1 LVNYHLQE
9 HTGLTLILN
18 SKKVMKKIISLFI
31 AATFI
36 FSCDNNFEE
45 INTSPNNSQTTDPNL
60 LLSSSMII
68 TQNTLYNAQIGGD
81 MGLCWAQQWSKVQ
94 YNTEERYSP
103 RRAVMN
109 SVWTNLY
116 ASAIAETKAAY
127 ELAETAGNTNLQA
140 VSLVLEANNFQ
151 ILTDIFGPVPFNEAV
166 VPGITKPVH
175 DTEEVVYDG
184 ILAMLD
190 EAETLFASGTGEFT
204 STADFIYQ
212 GDVAKWRKFGASL
225 KLKAL
230 MRISKKRNV
239 TAEVTAL
246 LNSGLLM
253 SSNDDSA
260 QLAYTAAQPDANPL
274 YETIVFG
281 NRAEYKVSSV
291 LVEKLNLLSDPR
303 LSKFA
308 QVNNANAYVGNIPG
322 EENSGNY
329 NGFSSPGTDYLSP
342 TLPGVLLS
350 YAQVELYLAEAA
362 LEGIIPGGNATA
374 DTHYRNG
381 ISANME
387 FNGVTPAQ
395 IATYLSQPSLDF
407 STVSAGREKIGL
419 QMWFALYGQ
428 GIESWT
434 EWRRTAQ
441 PTLSLVVEAQIN
453 VIPKRFYYSTDSQ
466 NFNQTNYQ
474 AAVSLLD
481 NGDTMLSKVW
491 WMN

>member
-1 LVNYHLQE
+1 M
-9 HTGLTLILN
+9 GLTLTLN
-18 SKKVMKKIISLFI
+18 SKKVMKKIFSLFI
-31 AATFI
+31 VTLSLW
-36 FSCDNNFEE
+36 SCDKNFEE

-60 LLSSSMII
+60 LLSSAMIT

-94 YNTEERYSP
+94 YNSEERYTP

-109 SVWTNLY
+109 SVWTNIY
-116 ASAIAETKAAY
+116 ASSIAECKAAY
-127 ELAETAGNTNLQA
+127 ELAGERGNTNLQA

-166 VPGITKPVH
+166 SPGVTKPVH

-184 ILAMLD
+184 ILSLLD
-190 EAETLFASGTGEFT
+190 EAETLFATGTGEFT
-204 STADFIYQ
+204 TTADFIYQ
-212 GDVAKWRKFGASL
+212 GDVVKWRKFAASL

-230 MRISKKRNV
+230 MRISSKRNV
-239 TAEVTAL
+239 SAEVNAL
-246 LNSGLLM
+246 VSSGLLM

-260 QLAYTAAQPDANPL
+260 QLAYNSSQPDANPI
-274 YETIVFG
+274 YETIVYG

-291 LVEKLNLLSDPR
+291 LVDKLNLLSDPR

-308 QVNNANAYVGNIPG
+308 QVNNASTYVGNLPG
-322 EENSGNY
+322 VENPGNY
-329 NGFSSPGTDYLSP
+329 NGFSSPGIGYLSP
-342 TLPGVLLS
+342 ILPGVLLS
-350 YAQVELYLAEAA
+350 YSQIELYLAEAA
-362 LEGIIPGGNATA
+362 LTGVISGGLTTA
-374 DTHYRNG
+374 DDHYRNG
-381 ISANME
+381 IAANMD
-387 FNGVTPAQ
+387 FNGVSASQVT
-395 IATYLSQPSLDF
+395 TYLSQPSLDF
-407 STVSAGREKIGL
+407 ASVAVGKEKIGL

-428 GIESWT
+428 GIEAWT
-434 EWRRTAQ
+434 EWRRTGQ
-441 PTLSLVVEAQIN
+441 PALLPVVQAQIS

-474 AAVSLLD
+474 AAAALLD

>member
-1 LVNYHLQE
+1 
-9 HTGLTLILN
+9 
-18 SKKVMKKIISLFI
+18 MKKIFYLII
-31 AATFI
+31 ATFALW
-36 FSCDNNFEE
+36 SCDNNFEE
-45 INTSPNNSQTTDPNL
+45 INTSPNSSQTTDPNL
-60 LLSSSMII
+60 LLSSAMIT

-81 MGLCWAQQWSKVQ
+81 MGTCWAQQWSKVQ
-94 YNTEERYSP
+94 YNSEERYTP

-116 ASAIAETKAAY
+116 ASSIAECKAAY
-127 ELAETAGNTNLQA
+127 ELAGESGNTNLQA

-151 ILTDIFGPVPFNEAV
+151 ILTDVFGPVPFNEAV
-166 VPGITKPVH
+166 VPGNTKPVH

-184 ILAMLD
+184 ILSLLD
-190 EAETLFASGTGEFT
+190 EAETLFASGTGDFT

-230 MRISKKRNV
+230 MRISGKRNV
-239 TAEVTAL
+239 SAEVSAL
-246 LNSGLLM
+246 VNSGLLM
-253 SSNDDSA
+253 SSNADSA
-260 QLAYTAAQPDANPL
+260 QLAYTSAQPDANPI

-291 LVEKLNLLSDPR
+291 LVDKLNLLSDPR
-303 LSKFA
+303 LSVFA
-308 QVNNANAYVGNIPG
+308 QVNNANAYVGNVPG
-322 EENSGNY
+322 VENPGNY
-329 NGFSSPGTDYLSP
+329 NGFSSPGLDYLSP

-362 LEGIIPGGNATA
+362 LTGVISGGLATA

-381 ISANME
+381 IAANME
-387 FNGVTPAQ
+387 FNGVSGSQVTS
-395 IATYLSQPSLDF
+395 YLSQPSLDF
-407 STVSAGREKIGL
+407 ASVAVGKEKIGL

-428 GIESWT
+428 GIEAWT
-434 EWRRTAQ
+434 EWRRTGQ
-441 PTLSLVVEAQIN
+441 PALSPVVEAQIS

-474 AAVSLLD
+474 AAVALLD

>member
-1 LVNYHLQE
+1 M
-9 HTGLTLILN
+9 
-18 SKKVMKKIISLFI
+18 KKVFSLFM
-31 AATFI
+31 AALVLW
-36 FSCDNNFEE
+36 SCDNNFEE

-60 LLSSSMII
+60 LLSSAMIT

-81 MGLCWAQQWSKVQ
+81 MGTCWAQQWSKVQ
-94 YNTEERYSP
+94 YNSEERYTP

-116 ASAIAETKAAY
+116 ASAIAECKAAY
-127 ELAETAGNTNLQA
+127 ELAGTSGNTNLQA
-140 VSLVLEANNFQ
+140 ISLVLEANNFQ
-151 ILTDIFGPVPFNEAV
+151 ILTDVFGPVPFNEAV
-166 VPGITKPVH
+166 VPGNTKPVH

-184 ILAMLD
+184 ILGLLD
-190 EAETLFASGTGEFT
+190 QAETLFATGSGEFT

-212 GDVAKWRKFGASL
+212 GDVTKWRKFCASL

-230 MRISKKRNV
+230 MRISGKRDV
-239 TAEVTAL
+239 SAQVSAL
-246 LNSGLLM
+246 VSSGLLM

-260 QLAYTAAQPDANPL
+260 QLAYTSAQPDANPI

-291 LVEKLNLLSDPR
+291 LVDKLNQLNDPR

-308 QVNNANAYVGNIPG
+308 QVNDVGAYVGNVPG
-322 EENSGNY
+322 VENPGNY
-329 NGFSSPGTDYLSP
+329 NGFSSPGEDYLSP

-350 YAQVELYLAEAA
+350 YAQVEFYLAEAA
-362 LEGIIPGGNATA
+362 LTGIISGGLTAA

-381 ISANME
+381 IAANMD
-387 FNGVTPAQ
+387 FNGVS
-395 IATYLSQPSLDF
+395 ATQVTNYLSQPTLDF
-407 STVSAGREKIGL
+407 TTVAAGKEKIGL
-419 QMWFALYGQ
+419 QMWFGLYGQ
-428 GIESWT
+428 GIEAWT
-434 EWRRTAQ
+434 EWRRTGQ
-441 PTLSLVVEAQIN
+441 PALSPVVDAQIS

-474 AAVSLLD
+474 AAVALLD

>member
-1 LVNYHLQE
+1 
-9 HTGLTLILN
+9 
-18 SKKVMKKIISLFI
+18 MKKIFYLFM
-31 AATFI
+31 ATFVLW
-36 FSCDNNFEE
+36 SCDNNFEE
-45 INTSPNNSQTTDPNL
+45 INTSPNSSQTTDPNL
-60 LLSSSMII
+60 LLSSAMII

-81 MGLCWAQQWSKVQ
+81 MGTCWAQQWSKVQ
-94 YNTEERYSP
+94 YNSEERYTP

-116 ASAIAETKAAY
+116 ASSIAECKAAY
-127 ELAETAGNTNLQA
+127 EFAGQSGNTNLQA

-151 ILTDIFGPVPFNEAV
+151 ILTDVFGPVPFNEAV
-166 VPGITKPVH
+166 MPGNTKPVH

-184 ILAMLD
+184 ILSLLD

-204 STADFIYQ
+204 TTADFIYQ
-212 GDVAKWRKFGASL
+212 GDIAKWRKFGASL

-230 MRISKKRNV
+230 MRISGKRDV
-239 TAEVTAL
+239 SAEVNEL
-246 LNSGLLM
+246 INSGLLM

-260 QLAYTAAQPDANPL
+260 QLAYTSAQPDANPI

-291 LVEKLNLLSDPR
+291 LVDKLNLLNDPR
-303 LSKFA
+303 LSVFA

-322 EENSGNY
+322 VENPGDY
-329 NGFSSPGTDYLSP
+329 NGFSSPGVDYLSP

-362 LEGIIPGGNATA
+362 LTGVISGGLAAA

-381 ISANME
+381 IVANMQ
-387 FNGVTPAQ
+387 FNGVSASDVT
-395 IATYLSQPSLDF
+395 TYLSQPSLDF
-407 STVSAGREKIGL
+407 ASVAVGKEKIGL

-428 GIESWT
+428 GIEAWT
-434 EWRRTAQ
+434 EWRRTGQ
-441 PTLSLVVEAQIN
+441 PALSPVVDAQIS

-466 NFNQTNYQ
+466 NFNQINYQ
-474 AAVSLLD
+474 AAVALLD

>member
-1 LVNYHLQE
+1 
-9 HTGLTLILN
+9 
-18 SKKVMKKIISLFI
+18 MKKIFSLI
-31 AATFI
+31 MATFVLW
-36 FSCDNNFEE
+36 SCDNNFEE

-60 LLSSSMII
+60 LLSSAMIT

-81 MGLCWAQQWSKVQ
+81 MGICWAQQWSKVQ
-94 YNTEERYSP
+94 YNSEERYTP

-116 ASAIAETKAAY
+116 ASAIAECKAAY
-127 ELAETAGNTNLQA
+127 ELAGESGNTNLQA
-140 VSLVLEANNFQ
+140 ISLVLEANNFQ
-151 ILTDIFGPVPFNEAV
+151 ILTDVFGPVPFHEAV

-184 ILAMLD
+184 ILDLLD
-190 EAETLFASGTGEFT
+190 EAETLFASGTGDFT
-204 STADFIYQ
+204 TTADFIYQ

-230 MRISKKRNV
+230 MRISGKRDVSAQVN
-239 TAEVTAL
+239 AL
-246 LNSGLLM
+246 VNSGLLM
-253 SSNDDSA
+253 SSNADSA
-260 QLAYTAAQPDANPL
+260 QLAYTSAQPDANPI

-291 LVEKLNLLSDPR
+291 LVDKLNQLSDPR

-308 QVNNANAYVGNIPG
+308 QVNDVGAYVGNVPG
-322 EENSGNY
+322 VENPGNY
-329 NGFSSPGTDYLSP
+329 NGFSSPGVDYLSP
-342 TLPGVLLS
+342 NLPGVLLS
-350 YAQVELYLAEAA
+350 YAQVEFYLAEAA
-362 LEGIIPGGNATA
+362 LTGIISGGVAAA
-374 DTHYRNG
+374 DNHYRNG
-381 ISANME
+381 IAANMN
-387 FNGVTPAQ
+387 FNGVSASQ
-395 IATYLSQPSLDF
+395 ITTYLSQPSLDF
-407 STVSAGREKIGL
+407 TTVVGGKEKIGL

-428 GIESWT
+428 GIEAWT
-434 EWRRTAQ
+434 EWRRTGQ
-441 PTLSLVVEAQIN
+441 PALSPVVDAQIS

-474 AAVSLLD
+474 AAVALLD